1 MYLINNEILK
11 SNLIAL
17 ILETGRLILTSLNL
31 PLTYRYQDE
40 FYRYVSIIPFY
51 LSFQKSHQNHLELK
65 PIQCKDLIL
74 QCNVRKHVLHL
85 AVHTAR

>member
-40 FYRYVSIIPFY
+40 FYRYVSIIPFI
-51 LSFQKSHQNHLELK
+51 LSKEPPEPFGVETN
-65 PIQCKDLIL
+65 
-74 QCNVRKHVLHL
+74 
-85 AVHTAR
+85 TM